1 MISSFCLVDPS
12 AMDVLFYLDRLW
24 PHMRVPTGP
33 LRAMIFLSST
43 PKHRCLCLSFV
54 SCSSPHPFYT
64 QTSNSL
70 TIKYEFKM
78 SLSVIVSLS
87 LSTCSCFII
96 PFPSFTF
103 FILPSPF
110 WTLNFIR
117 KWNVC
122 ILECRR
128 DMLCPREGSIWR
140 YEAECR
146 WRKEVSPDRIE
157 GVLQAVA
164 HTFGNCISWKCR
176 VLNFTYYYFIMTVTS
191 VHSI

>member
-1 MISSFCLVDPS
+1 MWMISSFCLVDPS
-12 AMDVLFYLDRLW
+12 AVDVLFYLDRLW

-140 YEAECR
+140 RTSTGMRQSAGEE
-146 WRKEVSPDRIE
+146 KKSVQT
-157 GVLQAVA
+157 GLKV
-164 HTFGNCISWKCR
+164 
-176 VLNFTYYYFIMTVTS
+176 YFK
-191 VHSI
+191 